1 MSTSEDVAG
10 HETFLREAIRL
21 SRRALDRGDGPFGA
35 VLVRGG
41 RIVLARENT
50 ASTRAD
56 ATRHA
61 EMNLVVEAQESFGAA
76 ALAECTLY
84 ASTEPCAMCA
94 GAIFWAGI
102 HRVVFACPS
111 DRHARIFGPALAV
124 HGRDVLASATPPVE
138 VVGPLLEDEAAA
150 VLEEAARRGAAPP

>member
-1 MSTSEDVAG
+1 MSTSDDAAR
-10 HETFLREAIRL
+10 HEKFLREAIRL
-21 SRRALDRGDGPFGA
+21 SRRALERGDGPYGA

-41 RIVLARENT
+41 RVVLARENT

-61 EMNLVVEAQESFGAA
+61 EMNLVVEAQESFGAE

-94 GAIFWAGI
+94 GAAYWAGI
-102 HRVVFACPS
+102 RRVVFACPS
-111 DRHARIFGPALAV
+111 SRHEAIFGPALAV
-124 HGRDVLASATPPVE
+124 HGREVLATATPPVE
-138 VVGPLLEDEAAA
+138 VVGPLLEDEAAE
-150 VLEEAARRGAAPP
+150 VLEEAARRGAES

>member
-1 MSTSEDVAG
+1 MRASDDAAG

-21 SRRALDRGDGPFGA
+21 SRRALERGDGPYGA

-41 RIVLARENT
+41 RVVLARENT
-50 ASTRAD
+50 ASTRED

-61 EMNLVVEAQESFGAA
+61 EMNLVVEAQESFGAE

-94 GAIFWAGI
+94 SAIVWSGI
-102 HRVVFACPS
+102 GRVVFALS
-111 DRHARIFGPALAV
+111 GARMVGLVADLPGTVTLDLPCREVFARSNRSIEVAGPALEAEAEQV
-124 HGRDVLASATPPVE
+124 HAGFWV
-138 VVGPLLEDEAAA
+138 
-150 VLEEAARRGAAPP
+150 

>member
-1 MSTSEDVAG
+1 MSTSDDAAG

-21 SRRALDRGDGPFGA
+21 SRRALARGDGPYGA

-41 RIVLARENT
+41 RMVLARENT

-61 EMNLVVEAQESFGAA
+61 EMNLVVEAQESFGPE

-102 HRVVFACPS
+102 RRVVFACPS
-111 DRHARIFGPALAV
+111 TRHERIFGPALGV
-124 HGRDVLASATPPVE
+124 HGHDVLGSATPPVE

-150 VLEEAARRGAAPP
+150 VLEEAARRGRA

>member
-1 MSTSEDVAG
+1 MSTSEDTAS
-10 HETFLREAIRL
+10 HEYFLRETIRL
-21 SRRALDRGDGPFGA
+21 ARRALERGDGPYGA

-41 RIVLARENT
+41 RIVLRRENT
-50 ASTRAD
+50 THSHGD

-61 EMNLVVEAQESFGAA
+61 EMNLVVEAQESLGPG

-84 ASTEPCAMCA
+84 ASAEPCAMCA
-94 GAIFWAGI
+94 GAIFWSGI

-111 DRHARIFGPALAV
+111 DRNASIFGPGLAV
-124 HGRDVLASATPPVE
+124 RGRDVLTSATPPVE

-150 VLEEAARRGAAPP
+150 VLEEAARRRTG

>member
-1 MSTSEDVAG
+1 MSTSEDAAG

-21 SRRALDRGDGPFGA
+21 SRRALDRGDGPYGA

-61 EMNLVVEAQESFGAA
+61 EMNLVVEAQESFGAE

-102 HRVVFACPS
+102 RRVVFACPS
-111 DRHARIFGPALAV
+111 ERHARICGPALAV
-124 HGRDVLASATPPVE
+124 NGRDVLASATPPAE

-150 VLEEAARRGAAPP
+150 VLEEAARRVAPS

>member
-1 MSTSEDVAG
+1 MSASEDAAG

-21 SRRALDRGDGPFGA
+21 SRRAMERGDGPFGA

-41 RIVLARENT
+41 TIVLARENT
-50 ASTRAD
+50 ASTRED

-61 EMNLVVEAQESFGAA
+61 EMNLVVEAQESFGAG

-84 ASTEPCAMCA
+84 SSTEPCAMCA

-102 HRVVFACPS
+102 RSVVFACPS
-111 DRHARIFGPALAV
+111 ERHASIFGPALAV

-138 VVGPLLEDEAAA
+138 VAGPLLEDEAAA
-150 VLEEAARRGAAPP
+150 VLEEAARRSAGT

>member
-1 MSTSEDVAG
+1 MSTGNDAAG

-21 SRRALDRGDGPFGA
+21 SRRALERGDGPYGA

-50 ASTRAD
+50 ASTRED

-61 EMNLVVEAQESFGAA
+61 EMNLVVEAQESFGAE

-102 HRVVFACPS
+102 RRVVFACPS
-111 DRHARIFGPALAV
+111 SRHELVFGPALAV
-124 HGRDVLASATPPVE
+124 HGRDVLTTATPPVE
-138 VVGPLLEDEAAA
+138 TVGPLLEDEAAA
-150 VLEEAARRGAAPP
+150 VLEEAARRGIG

>member
-1 MSTSEDVAG
+1 MSTGDQAAG

-21 SRRALDRGDGPFGA
+21 SRRAMERGDGPFGA

-61 EMNLVVEAQESFGAA
+61 EMNLVVEAQESFGAE
-76 ALAECTLY
+76 ALGECTLY

-102 HRVVFACPS
+102 RRVVSAI
-111 DRHARIFGPALAV
+111 RARPAGTHV
-124 HGRDVLASATPPVE
+124 IVTGRDAPEAFV
-138 VVGPLLEDEAAA
+138 AAA
-150 VLEEAARRGAAPP
+150 DLVTEMRLVKHPYREQGIGAQPGIEL

>member
-1 MSTSEDVAG
+1 MSTSDEAAR
-10 HETFLREAIRL
+10 HEEFLREAIRL
-21 SRRALDRGDGPFGA
+21 SRRALDRGDAPFGA

-61 EMNLVVEAQESFGAA
+61 EMNLVVEAQESFGPE

-84 ASTEPCAMCA
+84 SSTEPCAMCA

-102 HRVVFACPS
+102 RRVVFACACR
-111 DRHARIFGPALAV
+111 RHESIFGPSLGV

-150 VLEEAARRGAAPP
+150 VLEEAARRGVA

>member
-1 MSTSEDVAG
+1 MSAGEGGG
-10 HETFLREAIRL
+10 HEPFLREAIRL
-21 SRRALDRGDGPFGA
+21 SRRALERGDGPYGA

-41 RIVLARENT
+41 RVVLARENT
-50 ASTRAD
+50 AHSRGD

-61 EMNLVVEAQESFGAA
+61 EMNLVVEAQESFGPE

-102 HRVVFACPS
+102 RRVVFACPS
-111 DRHARIFGPALAV
+111 GRHEGIFGPALAV
-124 HGRDVLASATPPVE
+124 HGREVLATATPPVE

-150 VLEEAARRGAAPP
+150 VLEEAARRGVE